1 MQYFIFFFSLLVKGI
16 KLVRNDAFDN
26 KEKKEV
32 VPGHEQGEAVPGPIK
47 NLHAQF
53 WTVNGM

>member
-1 MQYFIFFFSLLVKGI
+1 MVKGI